1 MIDDSKFPDVYL
13 TLEDITSDIPYKR
26 LITKLDNLYETNSE
40 NNQRFCLYIET
51 LNVRSIHI
59 NYLYSFGKYLCT
71 LKSKRKL
78 LKHVEINV
86 YDQNVYNILDVL
98 FTWFASP
105 VSPTKIFFW
114 SGGYTDST
122 EERKITKTKVFQPKE
137 EQSE

>member
-26 LITKLDNLYETNSE
+26 FITKLDNLYETNSE
-40 NNQRFCLYIET
+40 NNQRFCLYVET

-71 LKSKRKL
+71 LKSRRKI
-78 LKHVEINV
+78 LKFVEIKV

-98 FTWFASP
+98 FTWFATP
-105 VSPTKIFFW
+105 VSPTKIKFW
-114 SGGYTDST
+114 SGGYTDSA
-122 EERKITKTKVFQPKE
+122 EERKVIKTKVFEPKDYKIE
-137 EQSE
+137 